1 LLLRSISRIGP
12 YLASYDICSSTSNS
26 IASAVAEDEAL
37 KSKLAE
43 VISIS
48 HRVGKFDESVLFRGE
63 QKALKEEFKEHFRNV
78 SSIMDCVGCMR
89 CRLWGK
95 VQIRG
100 LATAMKILFELDDTV
115 LE

>member
-1 LLLRSISRIGP
+1 M
-12 YLASYDICSSTSNS
+12 
-26 IASAVAEDEAL
+26 AEDEAL
-37 KSKLAE
+37 QSKLAE

-48 HRVGKFDESVLFRGE
+48 DRVGKFDESVLFRGE

-100 LATAMKILFELDDTV
+100 LATAMKILFELDDAV